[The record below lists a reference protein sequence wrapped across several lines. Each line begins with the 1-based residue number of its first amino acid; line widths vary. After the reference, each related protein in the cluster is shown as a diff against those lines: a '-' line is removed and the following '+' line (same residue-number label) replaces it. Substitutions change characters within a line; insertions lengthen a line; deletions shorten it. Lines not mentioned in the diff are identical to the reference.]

1 MFSCKEICAVYTQ
14 FGDEPKPVGRDF
26 FTLSRRRGS
35 FFFSGGGVT
44 RFQPVSSA
52 GCNDCKL

>member
-1 MFSCKEICAVYTQ
+1 MCFPVKKFVQYILSSVMSLNQWGAIFSRCL
-14 FGDEPKPVGRDF
+14 GDEVV
-26 FTLSRRRGS
+26 
-35 FFFSGGGVT
+35 FFSGGGVT